1 MPEEKKNQKTQYL
14 PVVRPSIFNLI
25 LILSLSI
32 FILLNTFFL
41 PLDLVKFQI
50 NYKPMY
56 NLLYHVVN

>member
-1 MPEEKKNQKTQYL
+1 MPEEKKNQKKQYL
-14 PVVRPSIFNLI
+14 PVVWPSIFNLI

-50 NYKPMY
+50 NYKPF
-56 NLLYHVVN
+56 V